1 MRRLTILT
9 LLLSCFFSNSLFAGK
24 GLNQI
29 DYAAAG
35 DVPVETMREIEETVN
50 AHYGRIIKNFNVK
63 DMPAVTVRIWQ
74 NRDEFEQSYGD
85 DAKFVQ
91 GYIVQDLW
99 EARFFNGRP
108 EIGLGV
114 VHEYTHLVTLAL
126 NPAFNNSPRWLW
138 EATAIYE
145 SGRPPVPE
153 ISNLK
158 CFSANSYPTIESLE
172 QHPLNIYKVGYFLTD
187 FILSNWGQEKLI
199 ELVKSNGDIK
209 LTLKITIREFERMW
223 ISFLQNKYKLS
234 FSEKPTKD
242 C

>member
-1 MRRLTILT
+1 MRRFTIVT
-9 LLLSCFFSNSLFAGK
+9 LLLNCFFSNTLLAGK
-24 GLNQI
+24 GMNQI
-29 DYAAAG
+29 DYAAVGA
-35 DVPVETMREIEETVN
+35 VPVKTMIGIEETVD
-50 AHYGRIIKNFNVK
+50 AHYRRIIKNFNVK
-63 DMPAVTVRIWQ
+63 NMPVVTVRIWQ
-74 NRDEFEQSYGD
+74 DRDEFEQSYGD

-91 GYIVQDLW
+91 GYVAQDLW

-126 NPAFNNSPRWLW
+126 NPTFNNNPRWLW

-145 SGRPPVPE
+145 SGRPPVPK

-158 CFSANSYPTIESLE
+158 CFSANSYPTIKSLE
-172 QHPLNIYKVGYFLTD
+172 QHPFNIYKVGYFLTD
-187 FILSNWGQEKLI
+187 FIVSKWGQEKLV

-209 LTLKITIREFERMW
+209 LILKITSKEFERMW

-234 FSEKPTKD
+234 FSEKSTIN

>member
-1 MRRLTILT
+1 MRRFTIVT
-9 LLLSCFFSNSLFAGK
+9 LLLSCFFSNTLLAENDMNK
-24 GLNQI
+24 I
-29 DYAAAG
+29 DYVAVG
-35 DVPVETMREIEETVN
+35 NVPVDTMRKIEEKVD
-50 AHYGRIIKNFNVK
+50 AHYRRIIKNFRVK

-74 NRDEFEQSYGD
+74 DRDEFEQSYGD

-91 GYIVQDLW
+91 GYVAQDLW

-126 NPAFNNSPRWLW
+126 NPTFNNNPRWLW

-145 SGRPPVPE
+145 SSRPPVPE

-158 CFSANSYPTIESLE
+158 CFSASSYPTIESLE
-172 QHPLNIYKVGYFLTD
+172 QHPFNIYKVGYFLID
-187 FILSNWGQEKLI
+187 FIVSKWGQEKLV
-199 ELVKSNGDIK
+199 ELVNSNGDIK
-209 LTLKITIREFERMW
+209 LTLKVTIKDFERMW
-223 ISFLQNKYKLS
+223 LSFLKNKYKLN
-234 FSEKPTKD
+234 FSEALEKD

>member
-1 MRRLTILT
+1 MRRFTIAT
-9 LLLSCFFSNSLFAGK
+9 LLLSCFFSNTLLAGK
-24 GLNQI
+24 DMNQI
-29 DYAAAG
+29 DYVAVG
-35 DVPVETMREIEETVN
+35 DVPVKTMRGIEETVDAN
-50 AHYGRIIKNFNVK
+50 YRRIIKNFKVN
-63 DMPAVTVRIWQ
+63 DMPVVTVRVWQ
-74 NRDEFEQSYGD
+74 DRDEFEQAYGD

-91 GYIVQDLW
+91 GYVAQDLW

-126 NPAFNNSPRWLW
+126 NPTFNNNPRWLW

-172 QHPLNIYKVGYFLTD
+172 QHPFNIYKVGYFLTD
-187 FILSNWGQEKLI
+187 FIVSEWGQEKLV
-199 ELVKSNGDIK
+199 ELVKSNGDIE
-209 LTLKITIREFERMW
+209 LTLKITIKEFERMW
-223 ISFLQNKYKLS
+223 ISFLHNKYKLS
-234 FSEKPTKD
+234 FSEKSTKN